1 MNLSKKIDS
10 SMLKAI
16 ISSAL
21 IYVIIIAAFLYLGR
35 MYFDGA
41 NNNLFSFKGI
51 LFLVF
56 YFFITT
62 FIDIRVLK
70 VFKFREWEQLND
82 SRLIMDLKKERNI
95 GFVVIAVS
103 TIIGICTLA
112 LSDFIFLNI
121 YPLVLL
127 AFFPVC
133 TFYIFLV
140 RELEAAAK

>member
-35 MYFDGA
+35 TYFDGA

-70 VFKFREWEQLND
+70 VVKFREWEQLND
-82 SRLIMDLKKERNI
+82 GRLIMDLKKERNI

-103 TIIGICTLA
+103 TIIGICTLV

-140 RELEAAAK
+140 RELEATAK

>member
-35 MYFDGA
+35 TYFDGA

-70 VFKFREWEQLND
+70 VVKFREWEQLND

-140 RELEAAAK
+140 RELEATAK

>member
-21 IYVIIIAAFLYLGR
+21 IYVIVIVVFLYLGR
-35 MYFDGA
+35 TYFDGA

-70 VFKFREWEQLND
+70 VVKFREWEQLND
-82 SRLIMDLKKERNI
+82 GRLIMDLKKERNI

-112 LSDFIFLNI
+112 LSDFVFLNI

-133 TFYIFLV
+133 TFYAFLV
-140 RELEAAAK
+140 RELEATAK

>member
-70 VFKFREWEQLND
+70 VVKFREWEQLND

-140 RELEAAAK
+140 RELEATAK

>member
-35 MYFDGA
+35 TYFDGA

-70 VFKFREWEQLND
+70 VVKFREWEQLND
-82 SRLIMDLKKERNI
+82 GRLIMDLKKERNI

-140 RELEAAAK
+140 RELEATAK